1 MSSFTKI
8 GTSVLAGL
16 MLVAVAGSAGA
27 HESASSRSQ
36 STGQIQSTQAKA
48 DAARARAAELARQG
62 GWAYKTG
69 AVDRANADAARYQ
82 AEADAARAALVPAE
96 QPLVS
101 AELAAAQERLADLR
115 QAGGWAY
122 KSGAVARAE
131 ADVRALSGP
140 APVTMGLNE
149 AASPASS
156 NWGKPVEKTL
166 SAYR

>member
-16 MLVAVAGSAGA
+16 MLAAVTGSAGA
-27 HESASSRSQ
+27 HEMASSRSQ
-36 STGQIQSTQAKA
+36 STGEIQSTQAKA
-48 DAARARAAELARQG
+48 DAARSRAADLARQG

-69 AVDRANADAARYQ
+69 AVDRANAEAARYQ
-82 AEADAARAALVPAE
+82 AEADAATVPAA

-101 AELAAAQERLADLR
+101 LELTVAQERLADLR

-131 ADVRALSGP
+131 ADVTALSGP

-149 AASPASS
+149 TTAPASS

-166 SAYR
+166 RAYR